1 MKHDHSA
8 ALSSVRTALPERER
22 LLRLSKL
29 FKVFGDVTRMRMLFA
44 LYEAELCVCALTE
57 LLEMDQSAVS
67 HQLRVLKDAK
77 LVRCRR
83 DGKTV
88 FYSLADEHVRTM
100 IAQAYE
106 HLSEDNDET

>member
-1 MKHDHSA
+1 MEHDHSA
-8 ALSSVRTALPERER
+8 ALRAVRTTLPERER

-29 FKVFGDVTRMRMLFA
+29 FKVFGDVTRMQILFA
-44 LYEAELCVCALTE
+44 LYESELCVCALTE
-57 LLEMDQSAVS
+57 LLQMDQSAVS
-67 HQLRVLKDAK
+67 HQLRVLKDVK
-77 LVRCRR
+77 FVRYRR

-88 FYSLADEHVRTM
+88 FYSLADEHIRTM